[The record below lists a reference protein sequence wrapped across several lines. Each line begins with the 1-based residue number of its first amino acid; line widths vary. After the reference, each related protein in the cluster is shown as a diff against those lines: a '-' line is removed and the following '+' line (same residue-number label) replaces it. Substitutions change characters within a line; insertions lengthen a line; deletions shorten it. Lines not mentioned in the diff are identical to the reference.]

1 METLL
6 FIISFLFVF
15 GLVVFVHELGHF
27 IAAKRSGLTVLEFGF
42 GYPPAA
48 IKKKVGETTYSL
60 NWVPFG
66 GFVKILGEEGD
77 EDGGKK
83 NPKSFASQT
92 KLTKAKILVA
102 GVFMN
107 WILAVLIFCGLYTFG
122 FYPLIPG
129 AQNHKGVSNNVFVE
143 SFGENSPAE
152 KSGVKIQ
159 DKLISIDGTK
169 INSIDDLQKSLEG
182 KSGKNVELVIKRDNK
197 ESTLKVIPY
206 EEEIEGQKKVRI
218 GVSISEAVKAD
229 NILMALGA
237 GFSETF
243 RLSVMAVSGIFGFFG
258 SLFTKFK
265 VDDGAVGPVGMAVI
279 TNEMRKLGFAFLMQ
293 FTAVISLSLAFLNIM
308 PIPALDGGHL
318 FMLLIEKIRGKDIK
332 DSTKN
337 KLALIGFGFMIF
349 LMLFITSKDIA
360 RFDIIGSIKGFLGW

>member
-1 METLL
+1 
-6 FIISFLFVF
+6 LFVF
-15 GLVVFVHELGHF
+15 GLVIFVHELGHF
-27 IAAKRSGLTVLEFGF
+27 VAAKRSGLTVLEFGF

-48 IKKKVGETTYSL
+48 LKKKIGETTYSL
-60 NWVPFG
+60 NWIPFG

-102 GVFMN
+102 GVLMN
-107 WILAVLIFCGLYTFG
+107 WFLAVFIFCGLYMFG

-129 AQNHKGVSNNVFVE
+129 ADNHSGVSNNVFIE
-143 SFGENSPAE
+143 SFGDTSPAE
-152 KSGVKIQ
+152 RSGAKTQ
-159 DKLISIDGTK
+159 DRLISIAGNK

-182 KSGKNVELVIKRDNK
+182 KSGESIPLVVRREGDELN
-197 ESTLKVIPY
+197 LNVIPY
-206 EEEIEGQKKVRI
+206 EEEVDGQNIVRI
-218 GVSISEAVKAD
+218 GVSVSEVVKAD
-229 NILMALGA
+229 NIFVAVVA
-237 GFSETF
+237 GVQETF
-243 RLSVMAVSGIFGFFG
+243 RLSVMAVGGIIGFFG
-258 SLFTKFK
+258 GLFTKFK

-318 FMLLIEKIRGKDIK
+318 FMLFLEKIRGKDIT
-332 DSTKN
+332 DNTKN
-337 KLALIGFGFMIF
+337 KLALVGFGFMIL
-349 LMLFITSKDIA
+349 LMLIITSKDLA